1 MTVQVAPTAVHDIP
15 VLYTYWSARGPG
27 ESHISYGVRRRNV
40 APGMAG
46 LTLSGGVFG
55 IFATFGFNASL
66 VSLLV
71 AGAALSTLL
80 NAPDGGW
87 YEVDDEGCV
96 IAFLGRQQP
105 EHIRGR
111 VGVPLHT
118 FHKQVQILRDV

>member
-1 MTVQVAPTAVHDIP
+1 MAVQVAPAVACELP
-15 VLYTYWSARGPG
+15 TLYTYWSARKPG
-27 ESHISYGVRRRNV
+27 EAHISYGVRRRRV

-55 IFATFGFNASL
+55 VFATFGFNASL

-87 YEVDDEGCV
+87 YEVDDEGNA

-111 VGVPLHT
+111 VGVPLDT
-118 FHKQVQILRDV
+118 FHKQVQMLRQA